1 MDETRLGLVRP
12 LLSES
17 EKSTSGEVMIGVG
30 PDPFE
35 YDPAPSSSR
44 TSSTSTD
51 SPVPN
56 WMLGEVLL
64 EAGSVTVMTAVRKE
78 ARQSFNSCC
87 SGSSAQFSRNS
98 FRQILQVLDES
109 GLKLISSLRS
119 RRLFEAA
126 AKN

>member
-1 MDETRLGLVRP
+1 MYFRTGVVVVDAYLERGFMDETRLGLVRP

-64 EAGSVTVMTAVRKE
+64 DAGSVTVMTAVRKE
-78 ARQSFNSCC
+78 ARQSFNS
-87 SGSSAQFSRNS
+87 S
-98 FRQILQVLDES
+98 
-109 GLKLISSLRS
+109 
-119 RRLFEAA
+119 
-126 AKN
+126 

>member
-1 MDETRLGLVRP
+1 MLHYFFLLFRLGKLLMYFRTGVVVVDAYLERGFMDETRLGLVRP

-78 ARQSFNSCC
+78 ARQSF
-87 SGSSAQFSRNS
+87 SSS
-98 FRQILQVLDES
+98 
-109 GLKLISSLRS
+109 
-119 RRLFEAA
+119 
-126 AKN
+126 

>member
-78 ARQSFNSCC
+78 ARQFLALVDLVHRL
-87 SGSSAQFSRNS
+87 SSVETVFVKFYKFSTN
-98 FRQILQVLDES
+98 L
-109 GLKLISSLRS
+109 
-119 RRLFEAA
+119 A
-126 AKN
+126 